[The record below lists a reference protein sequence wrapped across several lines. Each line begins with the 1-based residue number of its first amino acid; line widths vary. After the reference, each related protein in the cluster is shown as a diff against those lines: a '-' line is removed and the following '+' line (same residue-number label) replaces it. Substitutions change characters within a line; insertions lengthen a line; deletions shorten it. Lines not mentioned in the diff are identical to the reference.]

1 LGISILHPPFFI
13 FIFIFIFVHRLV
25 FRGWRQYADDKIHDR
40 ESTMQLPPIATTTVG
55 SFPRPGWLAV
65 TERSRANFRLEGP
78 ALKEAQDD
86 ATALSILTQERIG
99 LDLLSDGEQR
109 RTGFINHVLAAFDG
123 IDLEHEAVKQ
133 IYRRREQPRPVPR
146 IVGKIKRRTTAIVE
160 DFRFAKTQ
168 TTKPIKMDVP
178 GPMTVIDSTLDE
190 FYKDEAAMAMDV
202 AAVLNEELRDLQAAG
217 CDVLEIDEPAM
228 TRYHEKVFEYGARAL
243 DRCLQGIHVPTIV
256 HLCYGYPG
264 GAGQQHEFE
273 YPELLEEL
281 MKTRIGGFAVEF
293 ARSGYDPAVL
303 GICKGRVI
311 MFGCVDPSDS
321 PVPPL
326 AQVVERVRIALKY
339 IEARNLWLAP
349 DCGLMT
355 ISRGLADAKVTL
367 LVDVAREV
375 RKTL

>member
-1 LGISILHPPFFI
+1 
-13 FIFIFIFVHRLV
+13 
-25 FRGWRQYADDKIHDR
+25 
-40 ESTMQLPPIATTTVG
+40 MQLPPIATTTIG
-55 SFPRPGWLAV
+55 SFPRPGWLAI

-78 ALKEAQDD
+78 ALKEAQND

-109 RTGFINHVLAAFDG
+109 RTGFINHILAAFDG
-123 IDLEHEAVKQ
+123 IDLEHEAVKR

-160 DFRFAKTQ
+160 DFLFAKAQ

-190 FYKDEAAMAMDV
+190 FYKDETAMAMDV
-202 AAVLNEELRDLQAAG
+202 AAALNDELRDLQAAG

-243 DRCLQGIHVPTIV
+243 DRCLEGIHVQTIV

-264 GAGQQHEFE
+264 GAGQQHEYQ
-273 YPELLEEL
+273 YPELLQEL
-281 MKTRIGGFAVEF
+281 MKTKIGGFGVEF
-293 ARSGYDPAVL
+293 ARSNYDPAVL
-303 GICKGRVI
+303 SICKGRVV
-311 MFGCVDPSDS
+311 MFGCLDPGDS
-321 PVPPL
+321 PVP
-326 AQVVERVRIALKY
+326 AVANVVERVRVALKY
-339 IEARNLWLAP
+339 IEPQNLWLAP

-355 ISRGLADAKVTL
+355 ISRDLANAKAKL
-367 LVDVAREV
+367 LVDAAREV
-375 RKTL
+375 RRTL